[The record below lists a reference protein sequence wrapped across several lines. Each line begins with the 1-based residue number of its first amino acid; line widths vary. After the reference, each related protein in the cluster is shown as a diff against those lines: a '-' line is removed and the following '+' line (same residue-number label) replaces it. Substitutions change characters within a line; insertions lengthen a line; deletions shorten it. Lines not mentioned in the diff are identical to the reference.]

1 MLTVLYSRR
10 LDSSVDNVVFTRE
23 TESYK
28 VRKNKRAKD
37 RREPQ
42 KRDPY
47 ARELEKTIYRQRRL
61 NSAKKYNRKMQK
73 EDI

>member
-1 MLTVLYSRR
+1 MLYSRR
-10 LDSSVDNVVFTRE
+10 LDSSVDNVVFTIE

-61 NSAKKYNRKMQK
+61 NSAKKYDRKK
-73 EDI
+73 ELKEREDV